1 VLPDSN
7 VYGPVLGLWSPSNP
21 FHSPVRETLYSLP
34 YPLRIGWHPDDRA
47 VPHATKTFGAVIG
60 ADVAPEHVQFADTL
74 NRPSQSAAVYRAKSR
89 YRLRSRRASSLGDL
103 LDIRRTLVPG
113 ASGRTLIDH
122 DRVANA
128 ATQQRRMLQFYRM
141 RSAKLKT
148 ADLTSEARCIR
159 HVKIPRWQN
168 RHRDL

>member
-1 VLPDSN
+1 MLYDSN

-21 FHSPVRETLYSLP
+21 SHSPTRETLYSLP

-47 VPHATKTFGAVIG
+47 VPHETKTFRAVIDAG
-60 ADVAPEHVQFADTL
+60 VAPEHVEFADTI
-74 NRPSQSAAVYRAKSR
+74 NRRGRSNAIHRAKSR
-89 YRLRSRRASSLGDL
+89 YRLGDVALVRSQICWT
-103 LDIRRTLVPG
+103 LDARSFPARPG
-113 ASGRTLIDH
+113 ARFIDH
-122 DRVANA
+122 DRVVDVEI
-128 ATQQRRMLQFYRM
+128 QQHHMLQFYRM